1 MGTPA
6 GAKDAA
12 REGRVKEED
21 VQTVSHASMALYEA
35 GV

>member
-1 MGTPA
+1 MGAPA

-21 VQTVSHASMALYEA
+21 VQTVSHPSMAFKR
-35 GV
+35 VV